1 MAFYQ
6 LLLFVL
12 FALNMSAMFSGFLL
26 ARRMGMYLMMQ
37 VMMLMFAMMIGLVA
51 LILPFIGFADF
62 VYWLVLVDLVLVLIA
77 FLLEFGT
84 VLPILMKTMQGA
96 PIHSAHIT
104 NLIMSLVEVRKN
116 TTPNK
121 NNRWSY
127 PVNIWVAPNH
137 I

>member
-104 NLIMSLVEVRKN
+104 NLIMSLFYLIGLVLF
-116 TTPNK
+116 
-121 NNRWSY
+121 WSEL
-127 PVNIWVAPNH
+127 IL

>member
-51 LILPFIGFADF
+51 LI
-62 VYWLVLVDLVLVLIA
+62 
-77 FLLEFGT
+77 
-84 VLPILMKTMQGA
+84 
-96 PIHSAHIT
+96 
-104 NLIMSLVEVRKN
+104 
-116 TTPNK
+116 
-121 NNRWSY
+121 
-127 PVNIWVAPNH
+127 
-137 I
+137 

>member
-12 FALNMSAMFSGFLL
+12 FALNMGAMFSGFLL

-51 LILPFIGFADF
+51 LILPFIGFAYL
-62 VYWLVLVDLVLVLIA
+62 VYWLVIIDMVLVLIA

-96 PIHSAHIT
+96 PMHSAHIT
-104 NLIMSLVEVRKN
+104 NLIMSLFYLIGLVLFWVEL
-116 TTPNK
+116 
-121 NNRWSY
+121 
-127 PVNIWVAPNH
+127 IL

>member
-1 MAFYQ
+1 MFYQ

-37 VMMLMFAMMIGLVA
+37 VMMLMFAMMVGLIA

-96 PIHSAHIT
+96 PMHSAHIT
-104 NLIMSLVEVRKN
+104 NLIVSLFFLIALALFWGN
-116 TTPNK
+116 F
-121 NNRWSY
+121 Y
-127 PVNIWVAPNH
+127 PTLVIS
-137 I
+137 

>member
-6 LLLFVL
+6 LLLVVL

-62 VYWLVLVDLVLVLIA
+62 VFWLVLVDLVLVLIA

-104 NLIMSLVEVRKN
+104 NLIMSLFYLIGLVLFWGEL
-116 TTPNK
+116 
-121 NNRWSY
+121 
-127 PVNIWVAPNH
+127 IL

>member
-37 VMMLMFAMMIGLVA
+37 VMMLMFAMMLGLVA
-51 LILPFIGFADF
+51 LILPFIGFGDW
-62 VYWLVLVDLVLVLIA
+62 VYWLILGDLVLVLIA

-96 PIHSAHIT
+96 PMHSAHIT
-104 NLIMSLVEVRKN
+104 NLIMSLFYLIGLVLFWGELLL
-116 TTPNK
+116 
-121 NNRWSY
+121 
-127 PVNIWVAPNH
+127 I
-137 I
+137 